1 MMKYLNCVLFL
12 LSVLVANGQSAK
24 KLNKQLRAELAL
36 EQKNQ
41 DSLHALFLKDETYLK
56 SLRQNM
62 EEKFRGPLS
71 QAESKVKKGLS
82 STQKDAADL
91 KDLGFDPKTIITDS
105 LDTYSRSRYLLE
117 PMREALNDYVSFNLF
132 PPEKLNWERE
142 PGLKEQNVLLA
153 ECVKG
158 LKEYNRLNLQQ
169 NFVRQHHHIRE
180 LERLDPLVDTLIVHY
195 TRLGAQLD
203 SRQQILTNKLNEL
216 GANYKLKGPKGFPAA
231 YKRVFPGVHLVKVI
245 PKEITEFVI
254 KNPGEA
260 ENIETDERAVSD
272 DYSDRNQES
281 PIFEYVDEPAYFPE
295 GRDALKKYLE
305 ENIRYPQ
312 AAKDAGISGKAFVRF
327 VVSEKGKISDVIV
340 LRGVTGCKECD
351 QEARRLI
358 QTMPDW
364 SPAKNK
370 GRIVRSYFTLPV
382 WFKL

>member
-1 MMKYLNCVLFL
+1 MKQLVFIGFIFCCC
-12 LSVLVANGQSAK
+12 SVFSQSAK

-62 EEKFRGPLS
+62 EEKSRGPLS

-132 PPEKLNWERE
+132 PPERLNWERE
-142 PGLKEQNVLLA
+142 SGLKEQNMLLA

-158 LKEYNRLNLQQ
+158 LKEYNQLNLQQ
-169 NFVRQHHHIRE
+169 NFLRQHHHIRE

-195 TRLGAQLD
+195 IRLGAQLD

-216 GANYKLKGPKGFPAA
+216 GANYKQKGPKGFPAA
-231 YKRVFPGVHLVKVI
+231 YKRVFPGVHVVI
-245 PKEITEFVI
+245 PKETTVFEI
-254 KNPGEA
+254 KNPGEG
-260 ENIETDERAVSD
+260 EHIGTVESTMSV

-312 AAKDAGISGKAFVRF
+312 AAKDAWISGKAFVRF

>member
-1 MMKYLNCVLFL
+1 MKQLVFIGFIFCCC
-12 LSVLVANGQSAK
+12 SVFSQSAK

-41 DSLHALFLKDETYLK
+41 DSLHALFLKDESYLK

-62 EEKFRGPLS
+62 QSKFRGPLS

-82 STQKDAADL
+82 ATQKDAADL
-91 KDLGFDPKTIITDS
+91 KDLGFDLKTIITDS

-142 PGLKEQNVLLA
+142 SGLKEQNVLLA

-158 LKEYNRLNLQQ
+158 LKEYNQLNLQQ
-169 NFVRQHHHIRE
+169 NFVRQRHHIRE
-180 LERLDPLVDTLIVHY
+180 LETLDPLVDNLIIQY
-195 TRLGAQLD
+195 TSLAAQLE

-216 GANYKLKGPKGFPAA
+216 EANYKLKGPKGFPAA
-231 YKRVFPGVHLVKVI
+231 YKRVFPGVHLVKVT

-254 KNPGEA
+254 KNPAEV
-260 ENIETDERAVSD
+260 ENIRTDERSVSA
-272 DYSDRNQES
+272 DYSDPNSES
-281 PIFEYVDEPAYFPE
+281 SIFEYVDEPAYFTD
-295 GRDALKKYLE
+295 GRDALNKYLE